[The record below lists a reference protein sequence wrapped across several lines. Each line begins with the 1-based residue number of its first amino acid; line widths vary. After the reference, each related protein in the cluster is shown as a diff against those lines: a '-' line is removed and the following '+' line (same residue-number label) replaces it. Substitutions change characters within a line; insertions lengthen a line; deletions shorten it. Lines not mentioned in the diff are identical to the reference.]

1 MTKLRKSPSQRMR
14 ARLQKEIGSECPFC
28 GSQEVDTFEVHH
40 LNEDPSDDRFEN
52 ELMVCPTCHAKITAG
67 TISRDETMT
76 KKVELAKCTKEEPSD
91 ETARVSS
98 VSMRDVGFAIVGN
111 NNRVTTVTPRKQV
124 VKYPPDCIG
133 GNSLKANYIS
143 YLVERYQKL
152 ASWNRPNFSYAV
164 FPTQLKRRFK
174 IGSQRT
180 IYNLTLDRFC
190 ELAAYI
196 QDRILNTQIGRMRR
210 GTQKLFSSFEEYCAD
225 NSNHKS

>member
-1 MTKLRKSPSQRMR
+1 MTKPRKSPSQRMR
-14 ARLQKEIGSECPFC
+14 ARLQREIGSECPFC

-40 LNEDPSDDRFEN
+40 LNEDPSDDCFEN
-52 ELMVCPTCHAKITAG
+52 ELMVCPICHAKITAG
-67 TISRDETMT
+67 TISRDETMA

-91 ETARVSS
+91 EAARISS

-180 IYNLTLDRFC
+180 IYNLTLDRFG

>member
-1 MTKLRKSPSQRMR
+1 MTKPRKSPSQRMR
-14 ARLQKEIGSECPFC
+14 ARLQREIGSECPFC

-52 ELMVCPTCHAKITAG
+52 ELMVCPICHAKITAG
-67 TISRDETMT
+67 TISRDETMA

-180 IYNLTLDRFC
+180 IYNLTLDRFG